1 MNLVDYLK
9 RSKLKTRED
18 LVRFLDNFG
27 NDATSWRDATQE
39 IMDISRTSR
48 EYLEEYD
55 NIKVDPVDFRMI
67 GRTKKPSDWNI
78 EGKASILNNFDK
90 MSSNTQKKFLKEI
103 EEMFSE

>member
-1 MNLVDYLK
+1 MKKSNNMNLVDYLK

-67 GRTKKPSDWNI
+67 GRTKNQVI
-78 EGKASILNNFDK
+78 GILK
-90 MSSNTQKKFLKEI
+90 VKLVY
-103 EEMFSE
+103 